1 MSDRGFPDREAAFHE
16 IYKPNQMTAQLLIRY
31 ARYAVDSETDPVQ
44 KRRADERFLLL
55 YDLYIK
61 ARSYGILNKTFFW
74 LSLVSSL
81 LVLFWPSLAVVFG
94 DLTEKQEWIKSAVV
108 QTTVTGVAALNY
120 AFYSQYKSR
129 QTYAENLMRHALFS
143 KEDVSTLSAKLANE
157 ISKIDKGF
165 SFGLTPKKDEEG
177 KAG

>member
-1 MSDRGFPDREAAFHE
+1 MSDGVTAGREAALHD
-16 IYKPNQMTAQLLIRY
+16 IYKPNQMSARLLINY
-31 ARYAVDSETDPVQ
+31 ARYAADSESDPVK
-44 KRRADERFLLL
+44 KRRAEERFLLL

-81 LVLFWPSLAVVFG
+81 LVMLWPSLAVIFS
-94 DLTEKQEWIKSAVV
+94 DAIDDHQWLKSAIV

-120 AFYSQYKSR
+120 AFYSQYKNK

-143 KEDVSTLSAKLANE
+143 QEDTPALSAKMADE
-157 ISKIDKGF
+157 ISRIDKGF
-165 SFGLTPKKDEEG
+165 SFGSLTRKEEEG
-177 KAG
+177 KPG